1 MNLEGNRKPNL
12 EISIIIPFL
21 NEEDTVVPLYEKLV
35 RVMEG
40 TGKSFEI
47 IYIDDGSTDT
57 STERLRGITELD
69 DRVAL
74 IVLRGNYGKS
84 AALCAGF
91 NYARGAIFV
100 TMDADLQDDPEELPR
115 FFEKIAEGYDVVSG
129 FKKQR
134 HDPWSK
140 VVQSRV
146 FNWLVRL
153 LTDVKLNDV
162 NCGFKSYRREV
173 LDEILIYGEMHR
185 LIPILAAWRRFRVG
199 EIEVR
204 HHPRRHGR
212 SKFGYLRV
220 FRGMMDLLTVSFLM
234 RYSQSPSYL
243 FGLFGAILFFLGL
256 LISGYL
262 SVLWFAGMGP
272 IGNRPLLFLGILM
285 IITGFQFFSHGLI
298 AEMTG
303 FLLTKR
309 EHVYAISRIYGII
322 EGKISSELKKNG

>member
-1 MNLEGNRKPNL
+1 MHPEGHQEQNPVV
-12 EISIIIPFL
+12 SIIIPFL
-21 NEEDTVVPLYEKLV
+21 NEEDTLVPLYEKLIH
-35 RVMEG
+35 VMDQ
-40 TGKSFEI
+40 TGKTFEI
-47 IYIDDGSTDT
+47 LYIDDGSTDS
-57 STERLRGITELD
+57 STERLRKITETD

-91 NYARGAIFV
+91 SHARGEIFV

-115 FFEKIAEGYDVVSG
+115 FFEKIDEGYDVVSG
-129 FKKQR
+129 YKKQR
-134 HDPWSK
+134 HDPLSK
-140 VVQSRV
+140 VIQSRV
-146 FNWLVRL
+146 FNRLVRL
-153 LTDVKLNDV
+153 LTGVKLNDV
-162 NCGFKSYRREV
+162 NCGFKCYRREV

-185 LIPILAAWRRFRVG
+185 LIPVLAAWRRFRVG

-243 FGLFGAILFFLGL
+243 FGLFGALLFFLGL
-256 LISGYL
+256 LVCGYL
-262 SVLWFAGMGP
+262 SILWFASMGP

-303 FLLTKR
+303 FLLTRR
-309 EHVYAISRIYGII
+309 EHVYAIRRIYCSPNR
-322 EGKISSELKKNG
+322 KIPNESTKTR